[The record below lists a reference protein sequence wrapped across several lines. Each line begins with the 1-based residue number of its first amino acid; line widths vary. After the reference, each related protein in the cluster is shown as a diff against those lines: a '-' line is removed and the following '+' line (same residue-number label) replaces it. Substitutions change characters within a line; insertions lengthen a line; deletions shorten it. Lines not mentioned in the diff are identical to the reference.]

1 MTSSFSNLPDFRL
14 LASLTNPPPSSVPEV
29 APSQGATPAFSPTFT
44 DKDRSSCSSR
54 LGDAVRARGER
65 KCTDAVGAGAER
77 KCADAVGNG
86 LRRKVWQ
93 RQHSKDLP
101 VNQQVGQGLWNR
113 STIPEQS
120 LEKGKGKGF
129 AFNKSLLLCEQGS
142 NLCVVRVRQLVNSR
156 KVYSAARS
164 TSTPSASCSTTKQ
177 DSNGWHLLCHFIDRG
192 GG

>member
-1 MTSSFSNLPDFRL
+1 M
-14 LASLTNPPPSSVPEV
+14 
-29 APSQGATPAFSPTFT
+29 
-44 DKDRSSCSSR
+44 
-54 LGDAVRARGER
+54 
-65 KCTDAVGAGAER
+65 TDAVGAGAER

-86 LRRKVWQ
+86 LRRKLWQ

-129 AFNKSLLLCEQGS
+129 AFNKSRLLCEQGS

-156 KVYSAARS
+156 TVYSAARS

-192 GG
+192 GGGKRVCFKAEAVNEVGRLSAPSVCRHISRAIDQRRQGAAHHLAL